1 MLLALLAETIGTALF
16 FIIILS
22 SGKPIE
28 IAIGLLAMMY
38 AFGKVSGGHFN
49 STISIMSCIKGDM
62 PIKKCIAYICAQLI
76 GMIIA
81 LLWYK
86 YGRNYKHIV
95 Q

>member
-1 MLLALLAETIGTALF
+1 MLLALLAECVGTALF

-38 AFGKVSGGHFN
+38 AFGRTSGGHFN
-49 STISIMSCIKGDM
+49 STISIMSCVKGDM
-62 PIKKCIAYICAQLI
+62 PIKKCIAYICAQLV

-81 LLWYK
+81 LSWYK
-86 YGRNYKHIV
+86 YGKNYKLH
-95 Q
+95 